1 MRGHSANRLPLS
13 ITTGDPAGVGP
24 QVCLQAIAAS
34 AVDDAVVVYGDA
46 RRLEALA
53 EACGLART
61 RLRSI
66 VSGNEAQLEAGQ
78 VGVVDCGAVSDA
90 TIDARSATAEGGD
103 AQLRA
108 LRCAVDA
115 VLAGKSRG
123 LVTAP
128 VSKEAIVLSGHP
140 FVGHTEYLAQRS
152 GLAPDDVTMLFLG
165 PRLRVALVT
174 THLSVREAAEAITQ
188 ERVVRS
194 VKHLVAAVRAEE
206 GDGYD
211 AAVMR
216 IVVTGVNPHAGENGL
231 FGNEERLVIE
241 PALVRLRESEM
252 SAARPIQ
259 LVGPRPAEAA
269 FREAA
274 RGDWHGV
281 VTMLHDQATIA
292 SKLLDWG
299 SAVNVTWGLP
309 FVRTSVDHG
318 VAYDA
323 AARGTVEPEGM
334 IAALR
339 MAQRLTRN
347 AS

>member
-1 MRGHSANRLPLS
+1 LPLS
-13 ITTGDPAGVGP
+13 ISTGDPAGVGP
-24 QVCLQAIAAS
+24 QVCLQAIAAC
-34 AVDDAVVVYGDA
+34 AADDAVVVYGDA
-46 RRLEALA
+46 RRLEAMA

-66 VSGNEAQLEAGQ
+66 ASGDEAQLEAGQ
-78 VGVVDCGAVSDA
+78 VGVVDCGAVSDSA
-90 TIDARSATAEGGD
+90 VDARSATAEGGT

-108 LRCAVDA
+108 LRRAVDA
-115 VLAGKSRG
+115 VLAGTTRG

-140 FVGHTEYLAQRS
+140 FVGHTEYLAERA
-152 GLAPDDVTMLFLG
+152 GLAPDEVTMLFLG

-174 THLSVREAAEAITQ
+174 THLSVRDAAQAITQ

-194 VKHLVAAVRAEE
+194 VRHLVAAVRAEE
-206 GDGYD
+206 GEGHD
-211 AAVMR
+211 ADAMR

-231 FGNEERLVIE
+231 FGNEERLVVE
-241 PALVRLRESEM
+241 PALARLRETKVSD
-252 SAARPIQ
+252 ARRVE

-274 RGDWHGV
+274 RGGWHGV

-323 AARGTVEPEGM
+323 AARGLVEPEGM

-339 MAQRLTRN
+339 MAQRLTSG
-347 AS
+347 AT